1 MQQENNPE
9 QAEKDIKGNKEDDV
23 RDVSIKRDNVYA
35 GNGAEPLSRGPWNT
49 GVRSARICR
58 ESLLT

>member
-9 QAEKDIKGNKEDDV
+9 QAEKDIRENEEDNV
-23 RDVSIKRDNVYA
+23 RNVIIKRYNVYVS
-35 GNGAEPLSRGPWNT
+35 NGAEPLSRGPWNT
-49 GVRSARICR
+49 GARSVRICR